1 MVPGRK
7 FCTTTSRS
15 RARSR
20 KTARPS
26 SVRRSRQSARLLR
39 LTWAWANDSGGSV
52 PGRNGGMRRTTSPP
66 GSSTLTTSQPR
77 SARTQPHIGPASVVV
92 ASSTRTPAS
101 GPGTGAADGSKN
113 SDWSTPT
120 PFPRNG
126 EGTPAAGGPSGAGQ
140 PENRGGGGR
149 AGGPPA
155 ALPGEGGDGHEGG
168 QEPQPDVEPG
178 DVVVAQAPAG
188 RRRAGQPDA
197 GRGGG
202 GQPAG
207 GGGVD
212 GGHHRRHRGGG
223 RLRRRRDRQGQVGR
237 RRRRQAAQRRRLA
250 HRRFDDRFGRHRP

>member
-1 MVPGRK
+1 
-7 FCTTTSRS
+7 
-15 RARSR
+15 
-20 KTARPS
+20 
-26 SVRRSRQSARLLR
+26 
-39 LTWAWANDSGGSV
+39 
-52 PGRNGGMRRTTSPP
+52 
-66 GSSTLTTSQPR
+66 
-77 SARTQPHIGPASVVV
+77 
-92 ASSTRTPAS
+92 
-101 GPGTGAADGSKN
+101 
-113 SDWSTPT
+113 
-120 PFPRNG
+120 
-126 EGTPAAGGPSGAGQ
+126 GGPSGAGQ
-140 PENRGGGGR
+140 PEDRGGGGR

-155 ALPGEGGDGHEGG
+155 ALQGEGGDGHEGG

-237 RRRRQAAQRRRLA
+237 RRRRRAAQRRRLA
-250 HRRFDDRFGRHRP
+250 HRRFDDRFGRHRPGVGRRARRPGRRGRRRRRRARPGALAAGRQSVEQRIAGRLGLALDGGADPADDEGDLLLALAVVDDLGDLHAGRLDGVLAALGRQDLDGDAGLLQGVEQRLGVTGGL